1 MTVTSRKIGTARDVR
16 RLMKSPRVSAESGWT
31 MIELL
36 VVMALIV
43 VLSSIALAQYR
54 NSIQSTKEA
63 VLKADLFHMRE
74 SIDQY
79 YADKGSY
86 PASLQ
91 ALVSEGY
98 LRRVPEDPITK
109 SSDTWV
115 TTQAELDPGATT
127 SSPGIYDVKSGA
139 DGVALD
145 GTRYA
150 DWH

>member
-1 MTVTSRKIGTARDVR
+1 
-16 RLMKSPRVSAESGWT
+16 MKSPRVSAESGWT

-43 VLSSIALAQYR
+43 VLSSMALAQYR

>member
-1 MTVTSRKIGTARDVR
+1 MASTRETRTGEA
-16 RLMKSPRVSAESGWT
+16 GWT
-31 MIELL
+31 LIELM
-36 VVMALIV
+36 VVMSLIV
-43 VLSSIALAQYR
+43 VLSTVALAQYR
-54 NSIQSTKEA
+54 NSIRATKEA
-63 VLKADLFHMRE
+63 VLKADLFHIRE

-86 PASLQ
+86 PSSLQ
-91 ALVSEGY
+91 TLVSEGY

-109 SSDTWV
+109 SADSWV
-115 TTQAELDPGATT
+115 TTQAELDPSATA

-139 DGVALD
+139 DGIALD

>member
-1 MTVTSRKIGTARDVR
+1 MSKRSDNGQKGLPSGA
-16 RLMKSPRVSAESGWT
+16 LAEEGWT
-31 MIELL
+31 LIELM
-36 VVMALIV
+36 VVMSLII
-43 VLSSIALAQYR
+43 VLSTLALAQYR
-54 NSIQSTKEA
+54 NSIRQTKEA

-86 PASLQ
+86 PSSLQ
-91 ALVSEGY
+91 TLVSEGY
-98 LRRVPEDPITK
+98 LRKVPEDPITK

-115 TTQAELDPGATT
+115 TTQAELDPTATT

-139 DGVALD
+139 DGISLD
-145 GTRYA
+145 GTRYS

>member
-1 MTVTSRKIGTARDVR
+1 MRPTMTIERDSRQG
-16 RLMKSPRVSAESGWT
+16 GWT

-43 VLSSIALAQYR
+43 VLSSLAMAQYR

-79 YADKGSY
+79 YADKGQY
-86 PASLQ
+86 PSSLQ
-91 ALVSEGY
+91 TLVSEGY
-98 LRRVPEDPITK
+98 LRRIPEDPITK
-109 SSDTWV
+109 SSDSWV
-115 TTQAELDPGATT
+115 TTQAELDPSAT
-127 SSPGIYDVKSGA
+127 SSTPGIYDVKSGA